1 MITQPRPLND
11 QAIVPPTPISAPER
25 LSFSARTVALVRA
38 YPLPTFAL
46 FFLLIACGLWG
57 AHRSDLAQWPLAI
70 IVVVGGV
77 PLLWR
82 MINDMRHGHF
92 GIDLIAIMAIIGAF
106 ALREYL
112 AGSFIVLMLAGG
124 EALEGYATRRARAS
138 LAALAERAPRSA
150 HIWRDGQ
157 LVDVAADAVA
167 IDQVVVVKPGEI
179 IPVDGIVTS
188 GNADINEADL
198 TGEPVPIAKGP
209 GELVVSGGICLDG
222 VIEVRAL
229 KRSAD
234 SQYALIIA
242 MVQQAQDQKA
252 PIHRLA
258 DRYSVGFTVVT
269 VLVASLTWMISG
281 DSIYALAVLV
291 VATPCPLI
299 LATPI
304 AIMSGMNTAAR
315 RGIILKSGGAMELLG
330 EVDVAVFDKTGTLT
344 LGTPTVTALIPT
356 ASSGLDEARL
366 LRLAVSV
373 EQFSAHILARA
384 VVSAAH
390 ARGESAWAT
399 RDFHEVFGK
408 GASAIVTGNGVEQRI
423 AIGNGTFLRQLAI
436 EPPEDIARE
445 REERVM
451 SGEIVS
457 YIAADEAVVG
467 LIVMADVPRPEL
479 RQLVPALKTAGIRE
493 TVLLTG
499 DNAHVAQRVGALA
512 GVDRVIAR
520 CLPEDKVRVVREYES
535 SGHRVL
541 MVGDG
546 VNDAPA
552 LAAATLGLAIG
563 IQGVTA
569 AASAADAVLV
579 APDVLR
585 VASAVRSGRWV
596 LRVAIQGIW
605 IGMGLSGVAM
615 LVAAFGYLPPAAGAI
630 LQEGIDVLV
639 ILNALRAGQR

>member
-1 MITQPRPLND
+1 MITQQRPLND
-11 QAIVPPTPISAPER
+11 QATAPPTPTPPPER
-25 LSFSARTVALVRA
+25 LSFPARFTSVIRA
-38 YPLPTFAL
+38 YPLPTFAFL
-46 FFLLIACGLWG
+46 FLLIAFGLWV
-57 AHRSDLAQWPLAI
+57 ARRSDLAQWPLAI

-138 LAALAERAPRSA
+138 LAALAERAPRIA

-157 LVDVAADAVA
+157 LVDIAADAVA
-167 IDQVVVVKPGEI
+167 IDQVVVIKPGEI

-188 GNADINEADL
+188 GKADINEADL

-209 GELVVSGGICLDG
+209 GDLVVSGGICLDG

-242 MVQQAQDQKA
+242 MVRQAQDQKA

-258 DRYSVGFTVVT
+258 DRYSVGFTIVT
-269 VLVASLTWMISG
+269 VVVASLTWIISG
-281 DSIYALAVLV
+281 DSVYALAVLV

-304 AIMSGMNTAAR
+304 AILSGMNTAAR

-356 ASSGLDEARL
+356 AASGLDEARL

-384 VVSAAH
+384 VVSAAQ
-390 ARGESAWAT
+390 AQAERADVA
-399 RDFHEVFGK
+399 RDFHEIFGK
-408 GASAIVTGNGVEQRI
+408 GASATVVSDDGEHRI
-423 AIGNGTFLRQLAI
+423 AIGNRTFLHQLEI
-436 EPPEDIARE
+436 EPPEDLARE
-445 REERVM
+445 REERVAN
-451 SGEIVS
+451 GEIVS
-457 YIAADEAVVG
+457 YIAADDAVVG

-479 RQLVPALKTAGIRE
+479 SQLVPALKAAGIRE

-499 DNAHVAQRVGALA
+499 DNEIVAQRIGALA
-512 GVDRVIAR
+512 GVDKVIAR

-605 IGMGLSGVAM
+605 IGMGLSGAAM